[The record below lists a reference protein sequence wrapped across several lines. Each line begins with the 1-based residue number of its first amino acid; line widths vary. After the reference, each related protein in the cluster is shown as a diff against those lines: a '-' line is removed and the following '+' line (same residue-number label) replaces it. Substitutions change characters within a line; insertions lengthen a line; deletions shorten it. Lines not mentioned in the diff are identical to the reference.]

1 MDSVDATSVDVLR
14 VEVRHVRESITEMRD
29 MLKSINSAVQALV
42 RVEQQQVEQ
51 RDSINRAHESIE
63 NHNERLMVLE
73 RAQPSLLMTRNWVL
87 AAVVAVF
94 AFTAW
99 AIGTGHLLIAQL
111 PK

>member
-1 MDSVDATSVDVLR
+1 MDQPSVDVLR

-51 RDSINRAHESIE
+51 RESIDRAHKGIE
-63 NHNERLMVLE
+63 DQNERLMVLE
-73 RAQPSLLMTRNWVL
+73 RAHPSLLMTRNWVL

-94 AFTAW
+94 TFSFW
-99 AIGTGHLLIAQL
+99 AIGTGHLLIAQV